1 MDQYTLVLLKRGPKA
16 FQFSEEE
23 LEKLQEQ
30 HLAHLDSLREQG
42 VMLVGGPFDDQ
53 PDETLRG
60 MSIYS
65 VGLDEARRLSEQ
77 DPAVQAGRL
86 AVEVM
91 TWWTKPGEL
100 KLGGQA
106 ADERS

>member
-1 MDQYTLVLLKRGPKA
+1 MDSYTLVLLKRGPKA
-16 FQFSEEE
+16 FDFSEEE
-23 LEKLQEQ
+23 LEELQAQ
-30 HLAHLDSLREQG
+30 HVAHLDSLRQQG
-42 VMLVGGPFDDQ
+42 HILVGGPFSEQ

-65 VGLDEARRLSEQ
+65 VGLEEARRLAEA

-86 AVEVM
+86 AVDVM

-100 KLGGQA
+100 RF
-106 ADERS
+106 E